1 MYKKFLLSAAIRVTA
16 ISPYIYYFYEHF
28 ISVRKINVA
37 CSTLPLYMLGVYY
50 RVKLPIRVIFLLT
63 VVLEIS
69 GITLICFSCFDNSGQ
84 LWVWRLLMLLIA
96 YIFLYNMVCAKHRQ
110 NTQTRLASESLKMSS
125 INSYITHDVM
135 PSHWGRK
142 VHRCMY
148 FACRAIKK

>member
-1 MYKKFLLSAAIRVTA
+1 MQSCHLHLITAIIISIQYVYKKFLLSAAIHVTA

-37 CSTLPLYMLGVYY
+37 WSTLPLYMLGVYY

-96 YIFLYNMVCAKHRQ
+96 YIFLYNMVCAKA
-110 NTQTRLASESLKMSS
+110 TQELLL
-125 INSYITHDVM
+125 
-135 PSHWGRK
+135 GLFLF
-142 VHRCMY
+142 CMRTKY
-148 FACRAIKK
+148 WLD